1 MVALPE
7 NRSHHRSTG
16 IGSAVDSGA
25 GEERWRGDQEPQP
38 PVLEQGHR
46 FVSRVTGASA

>member
-25 GEERWRGDQEPQP
+25 GEERRGGEEIKSRSHRSWNRGIGLY
-38 PVLEQGHR
+38 PV
-46 FVSRVTGASA
+46 